1 MNSTN
6 SHYNIIFLG
15 GGLASNLIARYL
27 QKKNPDFKI
36 LVLEKK
42 TKAHHNPG
50 ESTVGVTGLFMIRE
64 LGLSTYC
71 YLNHLPKNGLRF
83 FFRDPSKPFDLTSCS
98 EIGSNILPIFPTY
111 QLDRARLDEDLW
123 ELNRELGIEVITGAE
138 VTEVNINENSIAH
151 ELRYD
156 KDSKN
161 IKVSCDWIMNASG
174 RGLKAAPIFDDLNP
188 ANDDTDMHTAAAWG
202 RFKNVA
208 DIDSMGDEVWR
219 ARVGH
224 TSRYLSTN
232 HIMGEGYWIWVIPI
246 DRGLV
251 SFGLVYDKNVVGKL
265 INQKDQFLDF
275 LRSEPLIEQLLEN
288 GEQVDFQSHPKLSF
302 RRENFCSTNRWVML
316 GDSMGF
322 IDPLYSPGSDIIA
335 RQAYLLEHLLNSQ
348 TEEELASVSNILN
361 DYTHYEYNLVKLL
374 YAGQYAGFGSF
385 EVYNIKSLWDFH
397 SYTNRM
403 VWDFWNRN
411 YSDLSWVKREVDTAK
426 RSLELTKVIQ
436 DGFQELYQYLKENKL
451 ESRMNNNLH
460 SLRQNRFKI
469 EEEMLVEYSND
480 RSVEEHLFLCRLTIS
495 ELIESR
501 FSIPDFR
508 EHKLSQDML
517 TFASL
522 SSFRLTDEWFH
533 KLLERVAR
541 RFSLVLR
548 QKTGQAVD
556 VKLTA
561 EDYRRSIPECLYSL
575 DKTLQEEASQI
586 WCESGSNPVLEQLH
600 ETPENNQVGPSW
612 KL

>member
-1 MNSTN
+1 MHSAD
-6 SHYNIIFLG
+6 SHYDIIFLG

-27 QKKNPDFKI
+27 QKKYPDFKI
-36 LVLEKK
+36 LVLEKNI
-42 TKAHHNPG
+42 KAHHNPG

-71 YLNHLPKNGLRF
+71 YLNHLPKNGFRF
-83 FFRDPSKPFDLTSCS
+83 FFRDPQKSFDLSACS
-98 EIGSNILPIFPTY
+98 EIGSSILPVFPTY

-123 ELNRELGIEVITGAE
+123 DLNRELGVDVITGAE
-138 VTEVNINENSIAH
+138 VQEVVVNEDSKPH
-151 ELRYD
+151 ELTYS
-156 KDSKN
+156 KDTKTHQV
-161 IKVSCDWIMNASG
+161 KCDWILNASG
-174 RGLKAAPIFDDLNP
+174 RGSRAAPVFDQMNP
-188 ANDDTDMHTAAAWG
+188 VKDDTDMHTAAAWG
-202 RFKNVA
+202 RFKNIA
-208 DIDSMGDEVWR
+208 DIDSMGDESWR

-232 HIMGEGYWIWVIPI
+232 HIMGHGYWIWVIPI

-251 SFGLVYDKNVVGKL
+251 SFGLVYDKNVVGK
-265 INQKDQFLDF
+265 IISTQDQFLDF
-275 LRSEPLIEQLLEN
+275 VRSEPLVEKILE
-288 GEQVDFQSHPKLSF
+288 GSQQVDFQSHSKLSF
-302 RRENFCSTNRWVML
+302 RRDRFCSKDRWVML

-335 RQAYLLEHLLNSQ
+335 RQAYLLEHLLNSKSD
-348 TEEELASVSNILN
+348 EELNDVSSILN
-361 DYTHYEYNLVKLL
+361 DYTRYEYNLLKLL
-374 YAGQYAGFGSF
+374 YAGQYAGFESF

-403 VWDFWNRN
+403 VWNFLNRN
-411 YSDLSWVKREVDTAK
+411 FSDLNWVKREVETAQ

-451 ESRMNNNLH
+451 ESRMNLNLH
-460 SLRQNRFKI
+460 SFRQNRFKI

-501 FSIPDFR
+501 YNIPDFR

-522 SSFRLTDEWFH
+522 SSFKLTDKWFK
-533 KLLERVAR
+533 KLLDRVAR
-541 RFSLVLR
+541 RLSLMIR
-548 QKTGQAVD
+548 QKTNQTVN

-561 EDYRRSIPECLYSL
+561 KDYRKSLPECLSSA
-575 DKTLQEEASQI
+575 DRVVKQEATKI
-586 WCESGSNPVLEQLH
+586 WCDSGSNPVLEKLY
-600 ETPENNQVGPSW
+600 ETVEKRWVGPSW
-612 KL
+612 KT

>member
-1 MNSTN
+1 MHPAH
-6 SHYNIIFLG
+6 SHYDIIFLG
-15 GGLASNLIARYL
+15 GGLASNLIARFL
-27 QKKNPDFKI
+27 QKKNPERKI
-36 LVLEKK
+36 LVLEKN

-71 YLNHLPKNGLRF
+71 YLNHLPKNGFRF
-83 FFRDPSKPFDLTSCS
+83 FFRDPSKDFDLSSCS
-98 EIGSNILPIFPTY
+98 EIGSSILPVFPTY

-123 ELNRELGIEVITGAE
+123 ELNREIGVTVVTGAE
-138 VTEVNINENSIAH
+138 VTEVEVNQNAIPHRLSYRMNDETT
-151 ELRYD
+151 E
-156 KDSKN
+156 
-161 IKVSCDWIMNASG
+161 VSCDWIMNASG
-174 RGLKAAPIFDDLNP
+174 RGSRAAPIFDEINP
-188 ANDDTDMHTAAAWG
+188 ASDDVDMHTAAAWG
-202 RFKNVA
+202 RFTNIA
-208 DIDSMGDEVWR
+208 DIDSMGDEAWR
-219 ARVGH
+219 SRVGH

-251 SFGLVYDKNVVGKL
+251 SFGLVYDKRVVGKT
-265 INQKDQFLDF
+265 IREQDEFVEFLQ
-275 LRSEPLIEQLLEN
+275 SEPLIAELLEGSN
-288 GEQVDFQSHPKLSF
+288 QVDFQSHPKLSF
-302 RRENFCSTNRWVML
+302 RRETFCSKNRWAML

-335 RQAYLLEHLLNSQ
+335 RQAYLLEHLLNSKSDEDLDEIS
-348 TEEELASVSNILN
+348 TILN
-361 DYTHYEYNLVKLL
+361 EYTHYEYNLLKLL
-374 YAGQYAGFGSF
+374 YMDQYAGFESF

-403 VWDFWNRN
+403 VWNFLNRN
-411 YSDLSWVKREVDTAK
+411 FSDLNWVKREVETAQ

-436 DGFQELYQYLKENKL
+436 DGFQDLYSYLKSNNL
-451 ESRMNNNLH
+451 ESRMNLDLH
-460 SLRQNRFKI
+460 SFRQNRFKI

-501 FSIPDFR
+501 FGIPDFR

-522 SSFRLTDEWFH
+522 SNFKLTDKWFT
-533 KLLERVAR
+533 KLLGRIAR
-541 RFSLVLR
+541 RLSLMIR
-548 QKTGQAVD
+548 QKTGQTVD

-561 EDYRRSIPECLYSL
+561 EDYRKSLPQCLYSS
-575 DKTLQEEASQI
+575 DKIVQEEASNI
-586 WCESGSNPVLEQLH
+586 WCESGVNPVLEQLY
-600 ETPENNQVGPSW
+600 ETVEKTQLGPSW
-612 KL
+612 KV